1 MSYYFHKYYLKT
13 LHVYNSI
20 DLGLLYVRKLK
31 LFQKDK
37 LICLTNENNFFIYD
51 ILNFNLLYKENI
63 SINNENFEKIELIDY
78 DKFIIYNDNIIVLF
92 KYIENINTCLKLI
105 TKTILSQHFDD
116 VYHSMNIIYINGN
129 LIISAIKI
137 YIYTIIKDKDI
148 QLQNHLISNI
158 SPLNIFLLNSKIL
171 GIFSSLKKIEF
182 WSINHYQKWIYTTN
196 SLPIEFYPDKFAS
209 IINLKDNDHILI
221 DSSNKIDNK
230 IYLFSY
236 INRTVIKMFNTSYTY
251 GYCFSKNNTLF
262 VIHKYK
268 HICLFDVKKGKLF
281 KINRLDF
288 EFRANLIIKDDSET
302 FIVGGKNEILFLKA
316 SAFKTIFMDVIYFL
330 GILLFFLKIILNFE
344 IGLMKDY
351 KFLFAFA
358 ANYLY
363 FRYYINIPNLI
374 EIDVIK
380 KKYYFGL
387 IGILILLFIS
397 FKKN

>member
-1 MSYYFHKYYLKT
+1 M
-13 LHVYNSI
+13 
-20 DLGLLYVRKLK
+20 
-31 LFQKDK
+31 
-37 LICLTNENNFFIYD
+37 
-51 ILNFNLLYKENI
+51 
-63 SINNENFEKIELIDY
+63 
-78 DKFIIYNDNIIVLF
+78 F
-92 KYIENINTCLKLI
+92 KYIENINTCLKLV

-116 VYHSMNIIYINGN
+116 FYHSMNIIYINGN

-182 WSINHYQKWIYTTN
+182 WSINHYPKWIYTTN
-196 SLPIEFYPDKFAS
+196 SLPIEFYPNKFTS